1 VKLRTGIAGVTLVAM
16 TAACGGGGS
25 ADEGSSAAGGGGGEA
40 ASSGPHDLAVAYV
53 PYNGDAPTFLGIEKG
68 IYEEH
73 DVTLDMQVAQAPA
86 AAIASLVSGE
96 VQIAFM
102 TVVTLVTA
110 VSQGTQIRCLT
121 PVDGTVSG
129 ADDQRST
136 ATMVAANSPVQEMAD
151 LEGKSVG
158 VVALGSQNH
167 LFTLEKADEAGI
179 DPKSVEVVQLPF
191 PQMQQA
197 LESGQVDAVVSTQP
211 FTAQIQGAGGRV
223 INWPEA
229 ELNEGGNGTCWATS
243 AQFIEENPEAV
254 QAFIDAHTEAIE
266 YAADNVEEARGV
278 IPTFM
283 ELTAEQAANA
293 VLGVDYNPEL
303 NTDSIEKFMKLMKK
317 HGFISAELP
326 LEQLVHTP

>member
-16 TAACGGGGS
+16 TAACGGGGDDG
-25 ADEGSSAAGGGGGEA
+25 ASAAEA
-40 ASSGPHDLAVAYV
+40 SGSKASSGPVDLAVAYV
-53 PYNGDAPTFLGIEKG
+53 PYNGDAPTFLGIQEG
-68 IYEEH
+68 IYDKH

-86 AAIASLVSGE
+86 AAIASLISGD
-96 VQIAFM
+96 VQIAFT

-129 ADDQRST
+129 EDAQRST
-136 ATMVAANSPVQEMAD
+136 ATMVAANSPVKEMAD

-167 LFTLEKADEAGI
+167 LFTLEEADKAGI
-179 DPKSVEVVQLPF
+179 DPKSVNVVQLPF

-223 INWPEA
+223 VNWPEA

-243 AQFIEENPEAV
+243 AQFIDENPEAV

-266 YAADNVEEARGV
+266 YAAGHVEDARGV

-283 ELTAEQAANA
+283 ELTPEQAANA

-303 NTDSIEKFMKLMKK
+303 NVDSVEKFEKLMKK
-317 HGFISAELP
+317 HGFISDDVP
-326 LEQLVHTP
+326 LDQLVYTP

>member
-1 VKLRTGIAGVTLVAM
+1 MKLRTGIAGVTLVAM
-16 TAACGGGGS
+16 TAACGGGSG
-25 ADEGSSAAGGGGGEA
+25 DEGGDTAAAGGSEA
-40 ASSGPHDLAVAYV
+40 SRGPVDLSVAYV
-53 PYNGDAPTFLGIEKG
+53 PYNGDAPTFLGIQEG
-68 IYEEH
+68 IYEKH

-86 AAIASLVSGE
+86 AAIASLVSGD
-96 VQIAFM
+96 VQIAFT

-129 ADDQRST
+129 EDDQRST
-136 ATMVAANSPVQEMAD
+136 ATMVAGNSPVKDMAD

-179 DPKSVEVVQLPF
+179 DPKSVNVVQLPF

-283 ELTAEQAANA
+283 ELTPEQAAGA

-317 HGFISAELP
+317 HEFITEELP
-326 LEQLVHTP
+326 LEELVYTP

>member
-1 VKLRTGIAGVTLVAM
+1 VKLRTSVAGVTLVAM
-16 TAACGGGGS
+16 TAACGGGDSGGG
-25 ADEGSSAAGGGGGEA
+25 ASAATDGGE
-40 ASSGPHDLAVAYV
+40 SSGPVTLGVAYV
-53 PYNGDAPTFLGIEKG
+53 PYNGDAPTFLGIEEG
-68 IYEEH
+68 IYEDH

-86 AAIASLVSGE
+86 AAIASLVSGD
-96 VQIAFM
+96 VQIAFT

-121 PVDGTVSG
+121 PVDGTVSD
-129 ADDQRST
+129 ADDQLST
-136 ATMVAANSPVQEMAD
+136 ATMVSADSPVQEMAD

-167 LFTLEKADEAGI
+167 LFTLEMADKAGI

-211 FTAQIQGAGGRV
+211 FTAQIQAAGGRV

-243 AQFIEENPEAV
+243 QQFIDENPEAV
-254 QAFIDAHTEAIE
+254 QQFIDAHTEAIE
-266 YAADNVEEARGV
+266 YAADHVDEARAA

-283 ELTAEQAANA
+283 EVTPEQAQNA

-303 NTDSIEKFMKLMKK
+303 NTDSVEKFMELMKK
-317 HGFISAELP
+317 HEFITDEVP
-326 LEQLVHTP
+326 LDQLVYTP